1 MGHLPDITA
10 VQSADTALTLKW
22 VGMEHIALPIH
33 IPISS
38 SQVQQTHAQADVFVS
53 LDSKQAK
60 GIHMSR
66 LYQILNQHLSNKA
79 MTPHRLEHLLREL
92 ISSQQGLSHSAKLQ
106 LSFDLIL
113 EKKAL
118 ISDKSGYQGYP
129 VTLHCEYHQGQFTIE
144 LGLSIPYSS
153 TCPCS
158 AALSRQALSDAIA
171 CEFTDDAIDKNTLL
185 NWLSS
190 EQGSIA
196 TPHSQRSF
204 AYIHMQMQGHT
215 LGYISDLITEFE
227 AVIATAVQTAV
238 KREDE
243 QAFAKLNAE
252 NLLFC
257 EDAARRIKQALQYKP
272 RLLGYWFK
280 VEHQESLHAHNAVV
294 VDYKRMS
301 TLE

>member
-1 MGHLPDITA
+1 M
-10 VQSADTALTLKW
+10 
-22 VGMEHIALPIH
+22 
-33 IPISS
+33 
-38 SQVQQTHAQADVFVS
+38 
-53 LDSKQAK
+53 
-60 GIHMSR
+60 
-66 LYQILNQHLSNKA
+66 
-79 MTPHRLEHLLREL
+79 
-92 ISSQQGLSHSAKLQ
+92 
-106 LSFDLIL
+106 
-113 EKKAL
+113 
-118 ISDKSGYQGYP
+118 
-129 VTLHCEYHQGQFTIE
+129 TLHCEYQQGQFTIE

-158 AALSRQALSDAIA
+158 AALSRQALSDVIA
-171 CEFTDDAIDKNTLL
+171 CKFTDDTIDKNTLL

-257 EDAARRIKQALQYKP
+257 EDAARRIKQALQHKP